1 MNSKASEQ
9 VMERVL
15 GASDRA
21 NYFLTQ
27 FNLKQHP
34 FEIIDIIL
42 VAILVY
48 WVYLIL
54 KETRAMRIL
63 YGIAILAIIML
74 LGRLL
79 QLETLNFILTYVLA
93 GLVVAIPVVFQP
105 ELRAALESLGRTK
118 FVGEFGKLK
127 KVEIEK
133 IADEVVSAI
142 GYLSKDRQGAIVVF
156 TRQTGLRDVIQTG
169 VRLDALVSRQ
179 LLINIFSPKTPL
191 HDGAVIVSGEKVI
204 AANCWLPLPHREFTL
219 DLGTRH
225 RAAAGITSETDAI
238 VVVVSEETGNIT
250 LAVSGNLTVGLTT
263 AQLKEFL
270 VNLLQHKIEGVSA

>member
-1 MNSKASEQ
+1 LNSKASEQ